1 MSFSKV
7 LCCLRRIS
15 VFEKRLHILDLPEAG
30 GGEPAESPRRAAE
43 SRGEPRRVRGESAES
58 QFETEGG

>member
-1 MSFSKV
+1 M

-43 SRGEPRRVRGESAES
+43 SRGESAES
-58 QFETEGG
+58 QRDPQGAGSGK